1 MVIPLSRYR
10 HQNVECEY
18 NMGIVKIQKMEKME
32 YDRLIREQYIARIVF
47 KGEKYPYIAPF
58 LYVYD
63 EKNMYFLSTKYGIKM
78 EYFRQ
83 NPNASV
89 EVEKYSRDLSN
100 YAFVVLSGRIV
111 EVNDQ
116 ESKKNVRDHF
126 ISLIKEKN
134 LSKNIMVALGHS
146 IGDPVEDLNLED
158 KNLIWK
164 LVDVEK
170 IIGFK
175 NG

>member
-1 MVIPLSRYR
+1 
-10 HQNVECEY
+10 
-18 NMGIVKIQKMEKME
+18 MGIVKIQNMEKKE
-32 YDRLIREQYIARIVF
+32 YDRLIQEEYIARIVF

-58 LYVYD
+58 LYVFDGKY
-63 EKNMYFLSTKYGIKM
+63 MYFLSTRYGIKM
-78 EYFRQ
+78 EHFRQ
-83 NPNASV
+83 NPNATV
-89 EVEKYSRDLSN
+89 EVEKYSKDLSN

-116 ESKKNVRDHF
+116 HIRDHF
-126 ISLIKEKN
+126 IRLIIEKDI
-134 LSKNIMVALGHS
+134 SQNIMVALGHS
-146 IGDPVEDLNLED
+146 IKDPVEDLSIEE

-175 NG
+175 NGE